1 MMIYNPPSHF
11 LGDLAGH
18 EDNLCLRIY
27 EEGEYDDENG
37 DDDDDGDEALSG
49 WGGELADKSLD
60 GSTPTCRKDTG
71 CITISILFII
81 FYPHDY
87 HQDHNQDQD

>member
-37 DDDDDGDEALSG
+37 DDDDDGDGALSG
-49 WGGELADKSLD
+49 
-60 GSTPTCRKDTG
+60 
-71 CITISILFII
+71 
-81 FYPHDY
+81 
-87 HQDHNQDQD
+87 